1 MKIELTLSELCE
13 VMERKNAKAAL
24 AFSGCEKCKYYDR
37 SASEYPCK
45 NCARNHGDY
54 FVRKGKNEE

>member
-13 VMERKNAKAAL
+13 VMERKNAKA
-24 AFSGCEKCKYYDR
+24 FSGCEKCKYYEC

>member
-24 AFSGCEKCKYYDR
+24 AFSGCEKCKYYEC

-45 NCARNHGDY
+45 NCARNYGDY
-54 FVRKGKNEE
+54 FEKGESEE